1 MRTHGTLFASD
12 WQRLAQRSGNDP
24 KGLLRYLKVDPI
36 SDNYGTLKTMLAWL
50 ALRIGFLISAG
61 DHQGAWHTSL
71 APPGLDPLWVL
82 YQVSP

>member
-1 MRTHGTLFASD
+1 
-12 WQRLAQRSGNDP
+12 
-24 KGLLRYLKVDPI
+24 
-36 SDNYGTLKTMLAWL
+36 MLAWL

-61 DHQGAWHTSL
+61 DHQGAWHASL